1 MPYKPDNV
9 LSKLPCHE
17 KIARE
22 RADAQAAE
30 RRAAMQHTLK
40 SEQDTEV
47 GPLGRDVPGLGTHS
61 ESEVTSE
68 SSQIG
73 TKVGQS
79 VLGIAPV
86 LITPSALYR
95 YTPIGSWI
103 RNLGENPTNSISG
116 IDEGEIEG
124 FFTSSHESRDMLFRD
139 AQN

>member
-30 RRAAMQHTLK
+30 RRAAMHHTLK

-47 GPLGRDVPGLGTHS
+47 GPLGRDVPGLGTRS
-61 ESEVTSE
+61 ETEVTSE
-68 SSQIG
+68 TSQIG

-95 YTPIGSWI
+95 
-103 RNLGENPTNSISG
+103 
-116 IDEGEIEG
+116 
-124 FFTSSHESRDMLFRD
+124 
-139 AQN
+139 